1 MIVTEKKENF
11 CLWHHRVKLLT
22 RLRLQFIHLKKH
34 KFRPNFG
41 DTVSPMFGCN
51 AEIEDTEHFFLRCH
65 FHSMLRFE
73 LFHDIA
79 EVDLDFTKLDTKEQ
93 VNILLY
99 GYPSNKSNVLN
110 QDIIKF
116 VVNFLKESGR
126 FDKSLISFNQ

>member
-1 MIVTEKKENF
+1 
-11 CLWHHRVKLLT
+11 
-22 RLRLQFIHLKKH
+22 
-34 KFRPNFG
+34 
-41 DTVSPMFGCN
+41 MFGCD

-65 FHSMLRFE
+65 FHSILRLE

-116 VVNFLKESGR
+116 VINFLKESGR
-126 FDKSLISFNQ
+126 FHKSLISFNQ